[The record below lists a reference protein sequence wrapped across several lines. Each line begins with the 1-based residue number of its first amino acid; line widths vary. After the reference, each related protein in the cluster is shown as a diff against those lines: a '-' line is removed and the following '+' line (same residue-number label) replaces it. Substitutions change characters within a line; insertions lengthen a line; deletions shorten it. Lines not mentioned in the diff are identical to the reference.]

1 MSISQPIQFNEIT
14 WREDPVASDERS
26 IGDIITSTGFFS
38 KEENKI
44 AIELVMER
52 LAKGVASGYH
62 FLLAEDRGNLLGYA
76 CFGPIPGT
84 RDSFDIYWI
93 AVRNDQRGQGLGKMI
108 LKKAEQKI
116 LELGGKRIYID
127 TSSKEQYRWTRFFY
141 EKCGYNKEAVLR
153 DFYSPGDDKVIY
165 VKT

>member
-1 MSISQPIQFNEIT
+1 MGVNDVIY
-14 WREDPVASDERS
+14 REDPELSDMERIREVVISSDFFTREEIDVAV
-26 IGDIITSTGFFS
+26 
-38 KEENKI
+38 
-44 AIELVMER
+44 ELVKER
-52 LAKGVASGYH
+52 LNKGVSSGYH
-62 FLLAEDRGNLLGYA
+62 FVFAEKNKEVIGYA

-116 LELGGKRIYID
+116 MELGGKRIYID
-127 TSSKEQYRWTRFFY
+127 TSSKEQYRWTRLFY
-141 EKCGYNKEAVLR
+141 EKCGYSKEAVLR

-165 VKT
+165 VKSLDNPH